1 MMKRYVEKIVGHP
14 YLVIF
19 SVLLITLF
27 FFTQFRNLQMMF
39 DPKSILPQNHPYV
52 QLNNKIEEAF
62 GGSRVV
68 VIGIHNKK
76 GDIFN
81 PATLSKVKG
90 ITDDVKKIA
99 GIKEENVVSISDRKI
114 KYVVGTEDQIKITQL
129 MDGEVPTTPEGLS
142 ELKKRVYSNDLFLN
156 SLVSKDGTAAAV
168 IVDFGPIVPGEWE
181 GEGAPQAQRP
191 EEKTGSN
198 GKKGKGASRQES
210 RSNRKL
216 LPSKQQRKKKGGRS
230 GRGVNQIQPAAHGRR
245 VSRESGWPTH

>member
-76 GDIFN
+76 G
-81 PATLSKVKG
+81 
-90 ITDDVKKIA
+90 
-99 GIKEENVVSISDRKI
+99 ISLIR
-114 KYVVGTEDQIKITQL
+114 
-129 MDGEVPTTPEGLS
+129 
-142 ELKKRVYSNDLFLN
+142 
-156 SLVSKDGTAAAV
+156 
-168 IVDFGPIVPGEWE
+168 
-181 GEGAPQAQRP
+181 RP
-191 EEKTGSN
+191 
-198 GKKGKGASRQES
+198 SR
-210 RSNRKL
+210 R
-216 LPSKQQRKKKGGRS
+216 
-230 GRGVNQIQPAAHGRR
+230 
-245 VSRESGWPTH
+245 